1 MGLFS
6 TLGGLAGALIPG
18 LGPIIGPALG
28 SGIGSLLDGDSP
40 KKAIRNAVTAG
51 VIGKFA
57 SPFLQKTGAGKAISG
72 AFGSAGIGTKTGIEA
87 LAAQNAVTQA
97 ASSTALQGTGRGL
110 AERAVKD
117 KGFMEGFL
125 SDPVN
130 LLAAGSILGAG
141 IGATKDQDAS
151 KPKYFSYHTGS
162 PFDTMEEASAEDRRF
177 EQSKGMTYADGRLP
191 QPTSF
196 QSSGRI
202 SGGFG
207 YAQGGFIE
215 GPGTGTSDSVP
226 AEIRQGGVPVQKA
239 LLSDGEFVMTEAAVT
254 GAGNGDR
261 KKGAANMYAMMR
273 DFERGQA

>member
-72 AFGSAGIGTKTGIEA
+72 AFGSAGIGTAKGIA
-87 LAAQNAVTQA
+87 DLAGTNAVTNA
-97 ASSTALQGTGRGL
+97 ASTVVANGPVAGL
-110 AERAVKD
+110 AKQAVAD

-191 QPTSF
+191 QPTS
-196 QSSGRI
+196 
-202 SGGFG
+202 

>member
-6 TLGGLAGALIPG
+6 TLGTLAGLFVPGVGPLMGAGLAG
-18 LGPIIGPALG
+18 
-28 SGIGSLLDGDSP
+28 IGSFLDGDSP
-40 KKAIRNAVTAG
+40 KQAIKNAVLAG
-51 VIGKFA
+51 VGNKFLSSGIQGTKIGGA
-57 SPFLQKTGAGKAISG
+57 ITGSLAN
-72 AFGSAGIGTKTGIEA
+72 AGIGTAKGIA
-87 LAAQNAVTQA
+87 DLAGTNAVTNA
-97 ASSTALQGTGRGL
+97 ASTVVANGPVAGL
-110 AERAVKD
+110 AKQAVAD

-196 QSSGRI
+196 QSSGP
-202 SGGFG
+202 
-207 YAQGGFIE
+207 Y
-215 GPGTGTSDSVP
+215 
-226 AEIRQGGVPVQKA
+226 IRRVWLCPRW
-239 LLSDGEFVMTEAAVT
+239 L
-254 GAGNGDR
+254 
-261 KKGAANMYAMMR
+261 Y
-273 DFERGQA
+273 